1 MARFSGK
8 VISVT
13 GGGSGLGEAIVKRLA
28 SEGAQV
34 AVLDIDMTAAER
46 VAAEAG
52 SGSGS
57 AWAYHADVTDATGM
71 VAVIAQVIADL
82 GKLDGAVNN
91 AGIGGPFIP
100 TADYPLDWWDR
111 TLAINLS
118 GVFHSMRA
126 EIPYMVA
133 AGAGAIVNM
142 SSICGLVGQAG
153 TAAYVATKHGV
164 IGLTKTVAL
173 EYGAQGIR
181 CNAVCPTYVQTPLT
195 LAELKDPAI
204 WTDLDARHA
213 TGHCATPED
222 VAAMVS
228 FLLSEDARS
237 VTGSAHLVDGGITAS

>member
-1 MARFSGK
+1 MMARFTGK
-8 VISVT
+8 IISVT
-13 GGGSGLGEAIVKRLA
+13 GGGSGIGEAIVMRLA
-28 SEGAQV
+28 SEGALV
-34 AVLDIDMTAAER
+34 AVLDIDLSAAER
-46 VAAEAG
+46 VAAAAG
-52 SGSGS
+52 S
-57 AWAYHADVTDATGM
+57 AKAYQADVTDPAQM
-71 VAVIAQVIADL
+71 MAVIDHFVADY
-82 GKLDGAVNN
+82 GRLDGAVNN

-126 EIPYMVA
+126 EIPHMVK
-133 AGAGAIVNM
+133 GGKGAIVNM
-142 SSICGLVGQAG
+142 SSICGFVGQAG

-173 EYGAQGIR
+173 EYGAAGIR

-204 WTDLDARHA
+204 WAELDARHA
-213 TGHCATPED
+213 TGHCATPDD
-222 VAAMVS
+222 VAAMVA
-228 FLLSEDARS
+228 FLLSDDAKS

>member
-1 MARFSGK
+1 MGRFTDK
-8 VISVT
+8 IISVT
-13 GGGSGLGEAIVKRLA
+13 GGGSGIGEAIVKRLA
-28 SEGAQV
+28 SEGALV
-34 AVLDIDMTAAER
+34 AVLDIDMAAAER

-52 SGSGS
+52 S
-57 AWAYHADVTDATGM
+57 AKAYAADVTDAAQM
-71 VAVIAQVIADL
+71 MAVFDQIVADH
-82 GKLDGAVNN
+82 GRLDGAVNN

-100 TADYPLDWWDR
+100 TADYPLDWWNR

-126 EIPYMVA
+126 ELPHMAA
-133 AGAGAIVNM
+133 AGHGNIVNM
-142 SSICGLVGQAG
+142 SSICGLIGQAG
-153 TAAYVATKHGV
+153 TAAYVATKHAV

-204 WTDLDARHA
+204 WTELDGKHA

-222 VAAMVS
+222 VAAMVA
-228 FLLSEDARS
+228 FLLSDDAKS

>member
-1 MARFSGK
+1 MRYANM

-13 GGGSGLGEAIVKRLA
+13 GGGSGIGEAIVKRLA
-28 SEGAQV
+28 GEGAHV
-34 AVLDIDMTAAER
+34 AVLDINLAAAER

-52 SGSGS
+52 S
-57 AWAYHADVTDATGM
+57 ATAYHADVTDA
-71 VAVIAQVIADL
+71 AVMMAVMAQVVKDH
-82 GKLDGAVNN
+82 GRLDGAVNN

-100 TADYPLDWWDR
+100 TADIPLDWWNR

-118 GVFHSMRA
+118 GVFHSLRA
-126 EIPYMVA
+126 ELPHMI
-133 AGAGAIVNM
+133 AGGGGAIVNM

-153 TAAYVATKHGV
+153 TAAYVATKHAV

-181 CNAVCPTYVQTPLT
+181 CNAVCPTYIKTPLT

-204 WTDLDARHA
+204 WTELDARHA

-222 VAAMVS
+222 VAAMVA
-228 FLLSEDARS
+228 FLLGDDAQS

>member
-1 MARFSGK
+1 MARFSNK
-8 VISVT
+8 VIAVT

-34 AVLDIDMTAAER
+34 AVLDIDMAAAQR

-52 SGSGS
+52 SAS
-57 AWAYHADVTDATGM
+57 AYKVDVTDAAAM
-71 VAVIAQVIADL
+71 VAVIGQIVADH
-82 GKLDGAVNN
+82 GGLDGAVNN

-100 TADYPLDWWDR
+100 TADYPLEWWDR
-111 TLAINLS
+111 TLAINLT
-118 GVFHSMRA
+118 GVFHSLRA
-126 EIPYMVA
+126 EIPHMTA
-133 AGAGAIVNM
+133 KGGGAIVNM
-142 SSICGLVGQAG
+142 SSICGMVGQAG
-153 TAAYVATKHGV
+153 TAAYVATKHAV

-222 VAAMVS
+222 VAAMVA
-228 FLLSEDARS
+228 FLLSDDAKS

>member
-1 MARFSGK
+1 MTMSRFAGK
-8 VISVT
+8 IMSVT
-13 GGGSGLGEAIVKRLA
+13 GGGSGIGEAIVKRLA
-28 SEGAQV
+28 SEGALV
-34 AVLDIDMTAAER
+34 AVLDVDLANAER

-52 SGSGS
+52 S
-57 AWAYHADVTDATGM
+57 ARAYHADVTDPAQM
-71 VAVIAQVIADL
+71 MAVFDQIIAEH

-100 TADYPLDWWDR
+100 TADYPLDWWNR

-126 EIPYMVA
+126 ELPHMVK
-133 AGAGAIVNM
+133 AGRGNIVNM
-142 SSICGLVGQAG
+142 SSICGFVGQAG

-204 WTDLDARHA
+204 WTDLDSKHA

-222 VAAMVS
+222 VAAMVA
-228 FLLSEDARS
+228 FLLSDDAKS

>member
-1 MARFSGK
+1 MARFIGK

-28 SEGAQV
+28 GEGAHV
-34 AVLDIDMTAAER
+34 AVLDIDMGAAER

-52 SGSGS
+52 S
-57 AWAYHADVTDATGM
+57 ATPYRADVTDAAGM
-71 VAVIAQVIADL
+71 VAVIGQIIADQ

-126 EIPYMVA
+126 EIPQMEA
-133 AGAGAIVNM
+133 AGGGAIVNM

-173 EYGAQGIR
+173 EYGAAGIR

-222 VAAMVS
+222 VAAMVA
-228 FLLSEDARS
+228 FLLSDDARS

>member
-1 MARFSGK
+1 MARFSNK
-8 VISVT
+8 VFAVT

-28 SEGAQV
+28 AEGAKV
-34 AVLDIDMTAAER
+34 AVLDIDLAAAER

-52 SGSGS
+52 T
-57 AWAYHADVTDATGM
+57 ATAYRADVTDPAAM
-71 VAVIAQVIADL
+71 VAVIDQVVSDH

-100 TADYPLDWWDR
+100 TADYPLEWWDR

-118 GVFHSMRA
+118 GVFHSLRA
-126 EIPYMVA
+126 ELPHMVRQ
-133 AGAGAIVNM
+133 GEGAIVNM
-142 SSICGLVGQAG
+142 SSICGMIGQAG
-153 TAAYVATKHGV
+153 TAAYVATKHAV

-173 EYGAQGIR
+173 EYGAQGVR
-181 CNAVCPTYVQTPLT
+181 CNAVCPTYVRTPLT

-222 VAAMVS
+222 VAAMVA
-228 FLLSEDARS
+228 FLLSDDAKS
-237 VTGSAHLVDGGITAS
+237 VTGSAHLVDGGITAA

>member
-8 VISVT
+8 VVSVT
-13 GGGSGLGEAIVKRLA
+13 GGGSGIGEAIVMRLA
-28 SEGAQV
+28 SEGAHV
-34 AVLDIDMTAAER
+34 AVLDIDMVAATR
-46 VAAEAG
+46 VATQAG
-52 SGSGS
+52 SAS
-57 AWAYHADVTDATGM
+57 AYRADVTDAAEM
-71 VAVIAQVIADL
+71 VAVIAQVVADQ
-82 GKLDGAVNN
+82 GTLDCAVNN

-100 TADYPLDWWDR
+100 MADYPLDWWER

-126 EIPYMVA
+126 EIPHMA
-133 AGAGAIVNM
+133 LKGGGAIVNM

-153 TAAYVATKHGV
+153 TAAYVATKHAV

-173 EYGAQGIR
+173 EYGPQGIR

-204 WTDLDARHA
+204 WADLDARHA

-222 VAAMVS
+222 VAAMVA
-228 FLLSEDARS
+228 FLLSDDAKS
-237 VTGSAHLVDGGITAS
+237 VTGSTHLVDGGITAA

>member
-1 MARFSGK
+1 MGRFADK
-8 VISVT
+8 IMSVT
-13 GGGSGLGEAIVKRLA
+13 GGGSGIGEAIVKRLA

-34 AVLDIDMTAAER
+34 AVLDVDLANAER
-46 VAAEAG
+46 VAAEV
-52 SGSGS
+52 GS
-57 AWAYHADVTDATGM
+57 ARAYHADVTDAAQM
-71 VAVIAQVIADL
+71 MDVFDQIVAEH

-100 TADYPLDWWDR
+100 TADYPLDWWNR
-111 TLAINLS
+111 TLAINLT

-126 EIPYMVA
+126 ELPHMVK
-133 AGAGAIVNM
+133 AGRGNIVNM
-142 SSICGLVGQAG
+142 SSICGFVGQAG
-153 TAAYVATKHGV
+153 TAAYVATKHAV

-204 WTDLDARHA
+204 WTDLDSKHA

-222 VAAMVS
+222 VAAMVA
-228 FLLSEDARS
+228 FLLSDDAQS

>member
-1 MARFSGK
+1 MARFTGK

-34 AVLDIDMTAAER
+34 AVLDIDLAAAQR
-46 VAAEAG
+46 VAEEAG
-52 SGSGS
+52 S
-57 AWAYHADVTDATGM
+57 ATAYHADVTDAAEM
-71 VAVIAQVIADL
+71 AHVIAQVVADH

-111 TLAINLS
+111 ALAINLT

-126 EIPYMVA
+126 EIPHMAA
-133 AGAGAIVNM
+133 AGTGAIVNM
-142 SSICGLVGQAG
+142 SSICGMVGQAG

-181 CNAVCPTYVQTPLT
+181 CNAVCPTYVKTPLT

-204 WTDLDARHA
+204 WADLDARHA

-222 VAAMVS
+222 VAAMVA
-228 FLLSEDARS
+228 FLLSDDARS

>member
-1 MARFSGK
+1 MTMSRFAGK
-8 VISVT
+8 VMSVT
-13 GGGSGLGEAIVKRLA
+13 GGGSGIGEAIVKRIA

-34 AVLDIDMTAAER
+34 AVLDVDLANAER

-52 SGSGS
+52 S
-57 AWAYHADVTDATGM
+57 ARAYHADVTDAAQM
-71 VAVIAQVIADL
+71 MAVFDQIVAEH

-100 TADYPLDWWDR
+100 TADYPLDWWNR
-111 TLAINLS
+111 TLAINLT

-126 EIPYMVA
+126 ELPHMVKA
-133 AGAGAIVNM
+133 ERGNIVNM
-142 SSICGLVGQAG
+142 SSICGFVGQAG

-173 EYGAQGIR
+173 EYGTQGIR

-204 WTDLDARHA
+204 WTELDGKHA

-222 VAAMVS
+222 VAAMVA
-228 FLLSEDARS
+228 FLLSDDARS

>member
-1 MARFSGK
+1 MMARFTGK
-8 VISVT
+8 TISVT
-13 GGGSGLGEAIVKRLA
+13 GGGSGIGEAIVMRLA
-28 SEGAQV
+28 SEGALV
-34 AVLDIDMTAAER
+34 AVLDIDLAAAER
-46 VAAEAG
+46 VAAAAG
-52 SGSGS
+52 S
-57 AWAYHADVTDATGM
+57 AEAYQADVTDPAQM
-71 VAVIAQVIADL
+71 MAVFDHFVADY

-126 EIPYMVA
+126 EIPHMVK
-133 AGAGAIVNM
+133 GGKGAIVNM

-173 EYGAQGIR
+173 EYGAAGIR

-204 WTDLDARHA
+204 WTELDARHA
-213 TGHCATPED
+213 TGHCATAED
-222 VAAMVS
+222 VAAMVA
-228 FLLSEDARS
+228 FLLSDDAKS

>member
-1 MARFSGK
+1 MGRFASK
-8 VISVT
+8 IISVT
-13 GGGSGLGEAIVKRLA
+13 GGGSGIGEAIVKRLA
-28 SEGAQV
+28 SEGALV
-34 AVLDIDMTAAER
+34 AVLDVDLANAER
-46 VAAEAG
+46 VAAEAD
-52 SGSGS
+52 S
-57 AWAYHADVTDATGM
+57 AKAYHADVTDAAQM
-71 VAVIAQVIADL
+71 MAVFDQIVAEH

-100 TADYPLDWWDR
+100 TADYPLDWWNR

-126 EIPYMVA
+126 ELPHMVK
-133 AGAGAIVNM
+133 AGRGNIVNM
-142 SSICGLVGQAG
+142 SSICGFVGQAG
-153 TAAYVATKHGV
+153 TAAYVATKHAV

-204 WTDLDARHA
+204 WTELDGKHA

-222 VAAMVS
+222 VAAMVA
-228 FLLSEDARS
+228 FLLSDDARS